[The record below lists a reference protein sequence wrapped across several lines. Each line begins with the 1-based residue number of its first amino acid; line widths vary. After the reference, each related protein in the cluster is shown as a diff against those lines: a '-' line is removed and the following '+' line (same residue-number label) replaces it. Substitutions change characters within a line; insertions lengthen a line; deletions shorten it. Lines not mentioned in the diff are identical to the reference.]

1 MKRIRIGK
9 DISMRWEI
17 TTDGVAIPLEGR
29 DLTIEIKSPAGI
41 ENNIP
46 YRVEGNILIMTY
58 YGYEQKRPGEYSITL
73 WEKKGKPGQNV
84 VDVIRAFELVR
95 TSQEEDDFVGGD
107 LQIESVDL
115 GTENFDIL
123 TEGGYRAINI
133 DTLQAEALYDS
144 VNIKGNTYS
153 NESFTITL
161 PKANLDAAGVMSAD
175 DKHTLQDHGNSISQL
190 ESTTS
195 GHSNAISQ
203 INAKLDEHTE
213 SINAKIT
220 TDRIEDGAVTTEKI
234 ATSAFDSTLSV
245 SGKIAPADVVGE
257 KFYDLEYKVNRELGG
272 EIILGSP
279 EAGYITSS
287 STWDAGGTHNV
298 VKAYKGMTFTIQ
310 ASSRA
315 SIYAFIKSNN
325 IAEPVEYVGITRSV
339 LPAEQSVTITA
350 EDDCYLYIG
359 RKNNDNL
366 DYTPKS
372 IISSGIAD
380 VINQQVKNNSEIISD
395 IENKVDAITGS
406 SKEIAPNG
414 IGFVSVN
421 VGIGNPLPTE
431 RTSPNK
437 NWRYWIIDVVPNQKF
452 IITGRGGKDSR
463 LWAFGDS
470 NGNLLDISE
479 ASYDVLEL
487 NLIVPSNAVKLY
499 INSDI
504 SLRPDT
510 KVSLYSEGI
519 ENKFTRIEREL
530 SETISANKTEIDNK
544 LTELK
549 EEVNG
554 EFTNIY
560 DYIKQRNI
568 EPIGFGFI
576 STNVGIGNH
585 VHYIPDSP
593 NKDWCYYIAD
603 VREGQIITITGKG
616 GRDSRLWAFADNA
629 DILLDISD
637 ASLELLNKSIVVP
650 VGAKKVIINSN
661 IAYSPNSKVYLSNEY
676 NLEEL
681 SNRVEK
687 LKDRHQLNV
696 LVFGNSYSIR
706 STAQGD
712 ANILN
717 LFKSVGVDAFVEVV
731 GNGGGSFASNYNK
744 HLKNEKNGY
753 RTEGDTKSG
762 FTDKDSTPLTYV
774 EALQLKKWD
783 YIIFHQASALSG
795 NIDSFSPFLQNLIDI
810 AKLHCDNENVKFG
823 LMETWAY
830 ANNEGT
836 YPTNTTTPAYTSQTE
851 MFEAICNT
859 YKAAKSIFD
868 DISFII
874 PCGTALQN
882 ARGTKLGIEHNDF
895 ASSEADASHINQ
907 YGTLITSLVYF
918 NKLYGGEKNVSLDI
932 IHNDYSTLLS
942 DEDFALA
949 IKCAKT
955 AIKIPFKYTELVM

>member
-1 MKRIRIGK
+1 M
-9 DISMRWEI
+9 
-17 TTDGVAIPLEGR
+17 A
-29 DLTIEIKSPAGI
+29 
-41 ENNIP
+41 
-46 YRVEGNILIMTY
+46 
-58 YGYEQKRPGEYSITL
+58 
-73 WEKKGKPGQNV
+73 EK
-84 VDVIRAFELVR
+84 
-95 TSQEEDDFVGGD
+95 
-107 LQIESVDL
+107 
-115 GTENFDIL
+115 
-123 TEGGYRAINI
+123 
-133 DTLQAEALYDS
+133 
-144 VNIKGNTYS
+144 
-153 NESFTITL
+153 
-161 PKANLDAAGVMSAD
+161 
-175 DKHTLQDHGNSISQL
+175 
-190 ESTTS
+190 
-195 GHSNAISQ
+195 
-203 INAKLDEHTE
+203 
-213 SINAKIT
+213 
-220 TDRIEDGAVTTEKI
+220 KI
-234 ATSAFDSTLSV
+234 ATGYVGNALRSSAADHTTTFTDEVFDTERQKYQSEVNTDIERKIEEEAKARDFAINAEAQARTQNDQLLSQAIAAEQERAEAAEQANATAINTQDQKLSELEGKV
-245 SGKIAPADVVGE
+245 S
-257 KFYDLEYKVNRELGG
+257 RELGG

-279 EAGYITSS
+279 EAGYITPS
-287 STWDAGGTHNV
+287 STWDAEGTHNV

-325 IAEPVEYVGITRSV
+325 IAVPVEYVGITRSV
-339 LPAEQSVTITA
+339 LPAEQSVTIIA

-359 RKNNDNL
+359 RKDNDNL

-372 IISSGIAD
+372 IISSSIVDA
-380 VINQQVKNNSEIISD
+380 INQKVKNNSEIISD
-395 IENKVDAITGS
+395 IENKVDAIAGV
-406 SKEIAPNG
+406 SKEMAPNG

-431 RTSPNK
+431 RTTSNSD
-437 NWRYWIIDVVPNQKF
+437 WRYWIIDVVPNQNF
-452 IITGRGGKDSR
+452 IITGRGGRDSR

-499 INSDI
+499 INSNI
-504 SLRPDT
+504 TLRPDT
-510 KVSLYSEGI
+510 KVTLYNEGI
-519 ENKFTRIEREL
+519 ENKFTRIERAL

-568 EPIGFGFI
+568 ESIGFGYI
-576 STNVGIGNH
+576 STNVGIGNQ

-593 NKDWCYYIAD
+593 IKDWCYYIAD

-616 GRDSRLWAFADNA
+616 GSDSRLWAFADND

-637 ASLELLNKSIVVP
+637 ASLELINKSIVVP

-661 IAYSPNSKVYLSNEY
+661 LVYSPNSKVYLSNEY

-731 GNGGGSFASNYNK
+731 GNGGGSFVSNYNK
-744 HLKNEKNGY
+744 HLNNEKNGY
-753 RTEGDTKSG
+753 RLEGDTKSG

-836 YPTNTTTPAYTSQTE
+836 YPTNATTPTYTSQAE

-882 ARGTKLGIEHNDF
+882 ARGTKLGTEHDDF
-895 ASSEADASHINQ
+895 ASSATDASHINQ

-918 NKLYGGEKNVSLDI
+918 NKLYGERKNVSLDI

-949 IKCAKT
+949 IKCAKM
-955 AIKIPFKYTELVM
+955 AIKIPFKYTELVE